1 MHFFIEIIEHILYL
15 HIPYHR
21 NMKTLLSWIANTN
34 DFEAGK
40 VLETGP
46 TANYHKYFFKSDRH
60 LLLSSAQGD
69 DTRSELLVNYLK
81 RTYPER
87 TIELRYMGILDP
99 IDHREIQGKINPFLI
114 ELREDQLDVFVSPG
128 SPAMQV
134 VWYLSHLSLNLK
146 TTLYQMRE
154 AKHTKAK
161 EKPELIKIAF
171 EKSSLPVTAMY
182 HQEEIQKN
190 TGEDYFITPTIK
202 KIYENAAKVAQVD
215 GVTVLILGKSGTGKE
230 NLAKYIHKNSI
241 RNEQAYVTV
250 NCSAFSDSLLESR
263 LFGYKKGA
271 FTGADKDTQGLF
283 ELADK
288 GTIFLDEIGDI
299 SPYMQ
304 QVLLRTLQE
313 KEIMPLGGKA
323 KRVNVRV
330 IAATNQNL
338 LKLCEEGTFRWDLYY
353 RLSVVELDLPT
364 LSERGKADIKGMI
377 DHFLTQKK
385 KELHRPKKLQLDK
398 AALEI
403 LLNYTYPG
411 NVRQLENIISRLYVF
426 NEETVSADV
435 LPKRLKQRP
444 SDQPMKMEYIEKE
457 HMIRVLKH
465 FKGNKRQTALAIGWS
480 INTLAAKMEKY
491 GITPEG

>member
-1 MHFFIEIIEHILYL
+1 
-15 HIPYHR
+15 
-21 NMKTLLSWIANTN
+21 MKTLLSWIANTN

-338 LKLCEEGTFRWDLYY
+338 LKLCEEGRFRWDLYY

-403 LLNYTYPG
+403 LLNYSYPG

-491 GITPEG
+491 GITTEG

>member
-403 LLNYTYPG
+403 LLNYSYPG

-491 GITPEG
+491 GITPGG

>member
-1 MHFFIEIIEHILYL
+1 
-15 HIPYHR
+15 
-21 NMKTLLSWIANTN
+21 MKTLLSWIANTN